1 MATTVRKG
9 SARPGAKK
17 AIDTRAGRA
26 ARKAAKKTAAKKA
39 TAGKATKKPAAKKAV
54 AAKKAATKRASTR
67 KTAAKKAAT
76 KKAAGRKTTAKKA
89 TPRKPIARKTPAK
102 KATAKKAATKKAA
115 ARQAPARKAAARK
128 SPRAARGIT
137 PAQALAN
144 TRRLLEAKQA
154 HDRETPPWQA
164 FEGHHASAAHPGF
177 QDAQARDQANEL
189 HAAESY
195 LDAIHGASGSQ
206 DRHNQGRRDQR

>member
-39 TAGKATKKPAAKKAV
+39 T
-54 AAKKAATKRASTR
+54 
-67 KTAAKKAAT
+67 
-76 KKAAGRKTTAKKA
+76 
-89 TPRKPIARKTPAK
+89 PRKVTARKSPAK
-102 KATAKKAATKKAA
+102 KATAKKTATKKAV
-115 ARQAPARKAAARK
+115 ARKAPARKAAAKK

-137 PAQALAN
+137 PARALAN
-144 TRRLLEAKQA
+144 TRRLLEAKKA

-164 FEGHHASAAHPGF
+164 LEGHHASAAHPGF

-189 HAAESY
+189 HAAESD